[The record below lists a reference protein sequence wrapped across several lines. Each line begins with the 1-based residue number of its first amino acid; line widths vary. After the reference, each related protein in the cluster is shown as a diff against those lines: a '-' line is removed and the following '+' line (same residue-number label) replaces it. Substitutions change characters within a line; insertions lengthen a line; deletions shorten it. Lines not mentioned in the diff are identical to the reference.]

1 MKITLKMFAFLVT
14 LFAACLVHAAD
25 SKPIARVISVQ
36 DVETDDPTGYNT
48 WIGKMNE
55 VAKSKL
61 GIDNAYHVY
70 VSNFDGERT
79 ASVRTVVSAES
90 VAALTKLAAAL
101 ENEPAIEEIL
111 AHVRG
116 IRKLGARVLY
126 QAIRFDGITKNGYLY
141 NTLAVVSDEA
151 GYLKALDGLRTIL
164 DNGGYQDAKI
174 NAYRVLAGRSN
185 HTHRIGISSPNPER
199 FAALLDFLV
208 TDSQT
213 AEWLA
218 STAKY
223 RTVVSNSTVHEI
235 TK

>member
-1 MKITLKMFAFLVT
+1 MKITPKLFASLLT
-14 LFAACLVHAAD
+14 LLAACLVQAAD
-25 SKPIARVISVQ
+25 SKTIARVISVQ

-55 VAKSKL
+55 VAKAKL
-61 GIDNAYHVY
+61 GIDNVYHVF
-70 VSNFDGERT
+70 VSTFDGERT

-90 VAALTKLAAAL
+90 VAALTKIAAAL
-101 ENEPAIEEIL
+101 ENDPAIEENR
-111 AHVRG
+111 AHLRG
-116 IRKLGARVLY
+116 IRKFGARVLY
-126 QAIRFDGITKNGYLY
+126 QAVRFDGLTKNSYLF

-164 DNGGYQDAKI
+164 DNGGFQDAKI

-199 FAALLDFLV
+199 FAALLDFLA

-223 RTVVSNSTVHEI
+223 RTVVSNSTIHEI